1 MPGKRRDATENR
13 LLGALEPS
21 DRERVEA
28 IARPLDLEVKTVL
41 FEPGKPVESVYFPL
55 NGVISLVTP
64 LEDGSIVEVATIG
77 NEGVVGVPLIAGG
90 SLGVRAICQVRGHGL
105 VIPAGAFLEELARN
119 SSLRRLYDR
128 YVPAL
133 FGQIAQAAAC
143 NRLHTNE
150 ERLSRWLLMSHD
162 RVGVD
167 DFAITHEFLGQ
178 MLGSR
183 RATVT
188 LSAGILQAANLIRYH
203 RGRLTVVNRE
213 GLEAVSCECYAVI
226 KTVLDSVLTQPLA
239 AVAR

>member
-1 MPGKRRDATENR
+1 MPGKRRDAKDNR
-13 LLGALEPS
+13 LLGALEPAER
-21 DRERVEA
+21 DRVEA

-41 FEPGKPVESVYFPL
+41 FEPGEPVESVYFPL
-55 NGVISLVTP
+55 TGVISLVTP
-64 LEDGSIVEVATIG
+64 LQDGSIVEVATIG

-119 SSLRRLYDR
+119 SSLRRIYHR
-128 YVPAL
+128 YLPAL

-162 RVGVD
+162 RVGID

-188 LSAGILQAANLIRYH
+188 LSAGILQAAGLVRYH

-213 GLEAVSCECYAVI
+213 GLEAVSCECYSVI
-226 KTVLDSVLTQPLA
+226 KTELDSVLTQPLA
-239 AVAR
+239 AAAH